1 MKRFTPRSRSR
12 TPMLIRRLAAALAA
26 AALFLFPLPAPAA
39 ESAPPSAQVRTLTN
53 GMRVVVLEDHAA
65 PVVHVHSFYR
75 FGALDETPGK
85 TGLAHALEHM
95 MFRGTRTLS
104 SAGLDDMN
112 ARFGADLN
120 AQTQNEQTHYYF
132 VVPSDRADTLI
143 RVEADRMR
151 NLKLDAKDWAVE
163 KGAVLQEYAQDYSN
177 PIFQLLFGTAEK
189 VYPGSR
195 LGATALG
202 LKADIEKATGADLR
216 RYYDAWYHPN
226 NATLVVTGDV
236 RAADIFASAKKWFGP
251 IPSVKLPARK
261 Q

>member
-1 MKRFTPRSRSR
+1 V
-12 TPMLIRRLAAALAA
+12 LLRRLAAAAA
-26 AALFLFPLPAPAA
+26 VAALVLAPLRPVPASAQT
-39 ESAPPSAQVRTLTN
+39 APPSAAPLAQVRTLPN

-65 PVVHVHSFYR
+65 PVVHVHTFYR

-202 LKADIEKATGADLR
+202 LKADIEKATVADLR